1 LDGDHPVLSIVSMVN
16 AVCSLQSAAHSLK
29 KSLAPSKVH
38 RAASPVA
45 AQRTQTSVGIVVVYA
60 KVRILGRPN
69 GHEAVGTYS
78 ELSVAN
84 VRNHNR
90 RKGGIQRSQNDY
102 KIVATAMVL
111 HKSTEHGANL
121 GSGTVFGFPFSIINP
136 IINKQ

>member
-1 LDGDHPVLSIVSMVN
+1 MN
-16 AVCSLQSAAHSLK
+16 AVCRLQSTAQSLK
-29 KSLAPSKVH
+29 KALAPGEVH
-38 RAASPVA
+38 RAASAVA
-45 AQRTQTSVGIVVVYA
+45 AQRTQTSVGIVVVYF

-84 VRNHNR
+84 VRNHNC